1 MVFDG
6 MLWLDL
12 LFLPALFFV
21 VLRDIVAGR
30 NWRNLI
36 ITVLL
41 AMLIALNVLYHTEE
55 YPVVRSD
62 VLRAVAHAVRAL
74 IALIGGRVMASF
86 TGNALGVK
94 ITKGPLVGHLEVLS
108 ILTVLAVRMITWRS
122 ATTWRLLTV
131 WVLHALTAGTTGF
144 LK

>member
-1 MVFDG
+1 
-6 MLWLDL
+6 L
-12 LFLPALFFV
+12 LFLSAVLFV
-21 VLRDIVAGR
+21 ILRDIVAGR
-30 NWRNLI
+30 NWRNLTI
-36 ITVLL
+36 PVVL
-41 AMLIALNVLYHTEE
+41 AMLTALNVLYHMGEF
-55 YPVVRSD
+55 PVVWLD
-62 VLRAVAHAVRAL
+62 VLWAAAYAVTVM
-74 IALIGGRVMASF
+74 IALIGGTVMESF